1 MAGGD
6 AMHKVRGAPVYVLQS
21 FPNLPVWGII
31 APWPIREAAMKA
43 AFVAWV
49 VFVSVC
55 AAWGAFELAMF
66 FGVHLFG
73 VHPVFAMITGM
84 LVLFTTP
91 FLIDRPHQD
100 DAQRI

>member
-1 MAGGD
+1 
-6 AMHKVRGAPVYVLQS
+6 
-21 FPNLPVWGII
+21 
-31 APWPIREAAMKA
+31 
-43 AFVAWV
+43 
-49 VFVSVC
+49 
-55 AAWGAFELAMF
+55 MF